1 MEIHVRIIYHISE
14 KEINILIKKYE
25 SQIEENLKK
34 LKEKNSII
42 KKQFIEGERFLLLG
56 RYYELK
62 LLNYVNFKLRFDGKF
77 LLNENFQ
84 INARKYFILFYKK
97 KRKKNP
103 YRAGKLLCIKI

>member
-1 MEIHVRIIYHISE
+1 MGIKIDKIIISNRKSIEIKITDNLQIHVRIPYNISE
-14 KEINILIKKYE
+14 KELNILIKKYE

-42 KKQFIEGERFLLLG
+42 KKQFIDGERFLLLG

-77 LLNENFQ
+77 
-84 INARKYFILFYKK
+84 YSM
-97 KRKKNP
+97 
-103 YRAGKLLCIKI
+103 KIFR